1 MTATPGPRAMRASN
15 ARQVTATTCPLVDI
29 QLSFCSRSA
38 SAYFGRNLPQK
49 AKWVNGLALDL
60 PSRDGRLAAKT
71 RLAGCGTSAC
81 IFPRLAGHPS
91 ADSAF
96 VWATLSLFVGRFDVP
111 PTPLLVRPSA
121 MTAVAVPAAAK
132 HPEFAITHK
141 NGPGTSVHSGSIYAT
156 RAAELQCPRMRGAPT
171 RAYIADRFR
180 VRRKRNAA
188 CGRFRSRSDPLARCD
203 ASEKMQAGL
212 ERR

>member
-49 AKWVNGLALDL
+49 AKLVNGLALDL

-81 IFPRLAGHPS
+81 IFSALGWPSFGRLGLRMGN
-91 ADSAF
+91 F
-96 VWATLSLFVGRFDVP
+96 ITVRWTL
-111 PTPLLVRPSA
+111 
-121 MTAVAVPAAAK
+121 
-132 HPEFAITHK
+132 
-141 NGPGTSVHSGSIYAT
+141 
-156 RAAELQCPRMRGAPT
+156 
-171 RAYIADRFR
+171 
-180 VRRKRNAA
+180 
-188 CGRFRSRSDPLARCD
+188 
-203 ASEKMQAGL
+203 
-212 ERR
+212 

>member
-49 AKWVNGLALDL
+49 AKLVNGLALDL

-71 RLAGCGTSAC
+71 RLAG
-81 IFPRLAGHPS
+81 HPS

-96 VWATLSLFVGRFDVP
+96 VWATLSPFVGRFDVP
-111 PTPLLVRPSA
+111 PTALLVRPSA
-121 MTAVAVPAAAK
+121 MTAVAVPAAANR
-132 HPEFAITHK
+132 PESPSRPRTDRVQAAI
-141 NGPGTSVHSGSIYAT
+141 PA
-156 RAAELQCPRMRGAPT
+156 
-171 RAYIADRFR
+171 
-180 VRRKRNAA
+180 
-188 CGRFRSRSDPLARCD
+188 
-203 ASEKMQAGL
+203 
-212 ERR
+212 